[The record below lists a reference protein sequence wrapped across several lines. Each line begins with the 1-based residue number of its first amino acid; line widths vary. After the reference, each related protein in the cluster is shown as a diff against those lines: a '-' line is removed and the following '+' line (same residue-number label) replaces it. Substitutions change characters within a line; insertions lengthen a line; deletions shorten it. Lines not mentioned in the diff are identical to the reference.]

1 MKTPFVIAVSLVALL
16 ASLPSVSATVYP
28 PFQSIQ
34 ESPGASTSP
43 RVTASELAR
52 TAPGADP
59 EVIAMGLAAMRCAQ
73 ASGQGEDATRLGI
86 IDYSM
91 SSRTPR
97 LWVFDL
103 PRRRLLFHELVAHG
117 SGSGGDVPTHFSNVN
132 DTHASSIGLYLT
144 QHTYQGANG
153 YSLRMAG
160 LDKGFNDAAMDRA
173 IVMHGAT
180 YVNKDIGKQLGRL
193 GRSWGCPAL
202 PKDKSRPIINVMKDG
217 QFLFA
222 YYPDKRWLTQ
232 SSLAQCA
239 VAHLGNANPAKSLA
253 SLR

>member
-1 MKTPFVIAVSLVALL
+1 
-16 ASLPSVSATVYP
+16 
-28 PFQSIQ
+28 
-34 ESPGASTSP
+34 
-43 RVTASELAR
+43 
-52 TAPGADP
+52 
-59 EVIAMGLAAMRCAQ
+59 MRCAQ
-73 ASGQGEDATRLGI
+73 ANGQGVDATRLGI

-103 PRRRLLFHELVAHG
+103 PHRRLLFHELVAHG
-117 SGSGGDVPTHFSNVN
+117 SGSGGDVPTRFSNLN
-132 DTHASSIGLYLT
+132 NTHASSIGLYLT
-144 QHTYQGANG
+144 QQTYQGANG

-173 IVMHGAT
+173 IVLHGAT
-180 YVNKDIGKQLGRL
+180 YVNNDIGKQLGRL

-202 PKDKSRPIINVMKDG
+202 PKSKSRPIINVMKDG

-239 VAHLGNANPAKSLA
+239 VARLGNANAVKNLA
-253 SLR
+253 SAR